1 MNHRDA
7 EMTEVLV
14 VLDEL
19 DDEQTIRVVEKLK
32 EKGLEVFK
40 VDNDESV
47 VDGTIESDK
56 VKSLKDVESVRF
68 VRSILTY
75 TVDYPPD
82 DPRDKDGPESDD
94 D

>member
-19 DDEQTIRVVEKLK
+19 DDAHTIRVVELLK
-32 EKGLEVFK
+32 AKGLEVFK
-40 VDNDESV
+40 VDNDESI

-75 TVDYPPD
+75 TVDYPPG
-82 DPRDKDGPESDD
+82 DPRDKDGPDPDD
-94 D
+94 E

>member
-1 MNHRDA
+1 
-7 EMTEVLV
+7 MTEVLV

-19 DDEQTIRVVEKLK
+19 DDEQTMRVVEMLK
-32 EKGLEVFK
+32 AVGLEVFK

-56 VKSLKDVESVRF
+56 VRSLKDVEKVRF

-75 TVDYPPD
+75 TVDYPPG
-82 DPRDKDGPESDD
+82 DPRDKDGPEDD
-94 D
+94 

>member
-7 EMTEVLV
+7 EMTEVVV

-19 DDEQTIRVVEKLK
+19 DDERTLRVVEMLK

-68 VRSILTY
+68 VRSVLTY
-75 TVDYPPD
+75 TVDYPPG
-82 DPRDKDGPESDD
+82 DPRDKDGPEDD
-94 D
+94 DD

>member
-19 DDEQTIRVVEKLK
+19 DDEQTMRVVEMLK
-32 EKGLEVFK
+32 AVGLEVFK

-56 VKSLKDVESVRF
+56 VRSLKDVEKVRF

-75 TVDYPPD
+75 TVDYPPG
-82 DPRDKDGPESDD
+82 DPRDKDGPEDD
-94 D
+94 

>member
-19 DDEQTIRVVEKLK
+19 DDAQTLRVVDLLK
-32 EKGLEVFK
+32 AKGLEVFK

-75 TVDYPPD
+75 TVDYPPG
-82 DPRDKDGPESDD
+82 DPRDKDGSETDD

>member
-1 MNHRDA
+1 MNHIDA

-19 DDEQTIRVVEKLK
+19 DGEQTALVVEQLK
-32 EKGLEVFK
+32 VKGLEVFK
-40 VDNDESV
+40 VDSDESV

-56 VKSLKDVESVRF
+56 VRTLKEVESVRF

-75 TVDYPPD
+75 TVDYPPG
-82 DPRDKDGPESDD
+82 DPRDMDGPDD
-94 D
+94 DDA

>member
-1 MNHRDA
+1 
-7 EMTEVLV
+7 MTEVLV

-19 DDEQTIRVVEKLK
+19 DDEQTARVVEKLK

-40 VDNDESV
+40 VDNEESV

-56 VKSLKDVESVRF
+56 VKSLKEVESVRF

-75 TVDYPPD
+75 TVDYPPG
-82 DPRDKDGPESDD
+82 DPRDKDGPDD
-94 D
+94 DDA

>member
-1 MNHRDA
+1 
-7 EMTEVLV
+7 MTEVIV

-19 DDEQTIRVVEKLK
+19 DDEQTVRVVEMLK
-32 EKGLEVFK
+32 AIGLEVFK

-56 VKSLKDVESVRF
+56 VRSLKDVEKVRF

-75 TVDYPPD
+75 TVDYPPG
-82 DPRDKDGPESDD
+82 DPRDKDGPDD
-94 D
+94 DN

>member
-7 EMTEVLV
+7 EMTEVIV

-19 DDEQTIRVVEKLK
+19 DDEQTVRVVDKLK
-32 EKGLEVFK
+32 AKGLEVFK

-47 VDGTIESDK
+47 VDGTIASDK

-75 TVDYPPD
+75 TVDYPVG
-82 DPRDKDGPESDD
+82 DPRDQDGREDD
-94 D
+94 DE

>member
-1 MNHRDA
+1 
-7 EMTEVLV
+7 MTEVLV

-19 DDEQTIRVVEKLK
+19 DDTQTARVVDLLK
-32 EKGLEVFK
+32 AKGLEVFK

-47 VDGTIESDK
+47 VDGTIEADK

-75 TVDYPPD
+75 TVDYPPG
-82 DPRDKDGPESDD
+82 DPRDKDGPETDD

>member
-19 DDEQTIRVVEKLK
+19 DDAQTVRVVDLLK
-32 EKGLEVFK
+32 GKGLEVFK

-68 VRSILTY
+68 VRSILTD
-75 TVDYPPD
+75 TVDYPPG